1 MRAMTAMFFPKRN
14 LSSFSNRTL
23 FFLAPGLLF
32 KLTKLLCVPEVLS
45 FDGPDTAISGRAAD
59 RDSRVVTSF
68 FEGRRRFLGDFALG
82 FSIFDRN
89 MDDLMARLSFL
100 EAVNSV

>member
-1 MRAMTAMFFPKRN
+1 MIAMFFPKRS
-14 LSSFSNRTL
+14 LSSFSSRSF

-32 KLTKLLCVPEVLS
+32 KLTKLLFVPEALPS
-45 FDGPDTAISGRAAD
+45 DAAISGRAAT

-68 FEGRRRFLGDFALG
+68 FEGRRRFLDAFALD
-82 FSIFDRN
+82 FSILDRN

-100 EAVNSV
+100 VAVNSV